1 VVSSTPSSPGR
12 YRHRARDRK
21 HHWRRPRLVTVVVVL
36 LLVGG
41 LCLGGFALVRAVHHS
56 AAVPPARKARP
67 AGRSAGGTVS
77 NSQTTVKPTLQDVTI
92 SAVGDMEL
100 GNTPNLPPDPS
111 TYLQPV
117 ESALA
122 APIVFGNLEGTLTDA
137 SASKC
142 AGDATNC
149 YAFRTPPAFAQIFRQ
164 NGFTVLNSAN
174 NHSHDYGQAGVSD
187 TSAALQ
193 AAGITQAGLPGQ
205 IGLVTDGST
214 KVAFVDFAP
223 YTDVN
228 NLLDLSTAKELI
240 TQARSE
246 ANVVVVYMHAGA
258 EGSNAD
264 HVTGNEETYV
274 GEDRGNAEVFAHDAI
289 DAGAALVIASGPHVL
304 RGSEFYHGHLIDYS
318 LGDFA
323 NYNNFSTAGDLDLS
337 GILTVTLR
345 ADGSYVGAHFTSLL
359 LSATGQPMIDS
370 SQAAAT
376 FVNQL
381 SSADFGSAAAIIQP
395 DGLINPP
402 PDS

>member
-1 VVSSTPSSPGR
+1 L
-12 YRHRARDRK
+12 RH
-21 HHWRRPRLVTVVVVL
+21 PRLVAAVVVVL
-36 LLVGG
+36 VG
-41 LCLGGFALVRAVHHS
+41 LGFGGYALVRAVHHS
-56 AAVPPARKARP
+56 ASAPPTAVARQGGRPSSDTVTKSQSTVEPAL
-67 AGRSAGGTVS
+67 
-77 NSQTTVKPTLQDVTI
+77 NDVTI

-100 GNTPNLPPDPS
+100 GNTPDLPPDPS

-117 ESALA
+117 QSALA

-137 SASKC
+137 SVSKC
-142 AGDATNC
+142 AGDTTNC
-149 YAFRTPPAFAQIFRQ
+149 YAFRTPPAYAQIFRQ
-164 NGFTVLNSAN
+164 DGFTVLNSAN

-228 NLLDLSTAKELI
+228 DMLDFSAANQLI

-264 HVTGNEETYV
+264 HVTGNEETYD
-274 GEDRGNAEVFAHDAI
+274 GEDRGNAEAFAHNAI

-304 RGSEFYHGHLIDYS
+304 RGMEFYHGHLIDYS

-323 NYNNFSTAGDLDLS
+323 NYDNFSAAGDLDLS

-345 ADGSYVGAHFTSLL
+345 ADGNYVGAHFTSLL

-370 SQAAAT
+370 SHSAAT

-381 SSADFGSAAAIIQP
+381 SSSDFGSAAAIIAP
-395 DGLINPP
+395 DELINPSP
-402 PDS
+402 NS

>member
-1 VVSSTPSSPGR
+1 MSSTQPSRDR
-12 YRHRARDRK
+12 YRHRAWDRK
-21 HHWRRPRLVTVVVVL
+21 HRVRRTHVVVVVV
-36 LLVGG
+36 LVGG
-41 LCLGGFALVRAVHHS
+41 LCLGGYALFRAVHRSTATS
-56 AAVPPARKARP
+56 ASRVTHPS
-67 AGRSAGGTVS
+67 GRSTSGTAS
-77 NSQTTVKPTLQDVTI
+77 TSPTTLQPAENDVTI

-100 GNTPNLPPDPS
+100 GNTPDLPPDPA

-117 ESALA
+117 ENALT
-122 APIVFGNLEGTLTDA
+122 APIVFGNLEGTLTSASGSKCGGDA
-137 SASKC
+137 S
-142 AGDATNC
+142 NC
-149 YAFRTPPAFAQIFRQ
+149 FAFRTPPSYAQIFRQ

-223 YTDVN
+223 YSNVN
-228 NLLDLSTAKELI
+228 NLLDLSTARDLI
-240 TQARSE
+240 AQARSE

-258 EGSNAD
+258 EGSTAD

-304 RGSEFYHGHLIDYS
+304 RGLQFYHGHLIAYS

-323 NYNNFSTAGDLDLS
+323 NYNNFSMAGDLDLS
-337 GILTVTLR
+337 GILTVTLH
-345 ADGSYVGAHFTSLL
+345 ADGTYVGAHFTSLL
-359 LSATGQPMIDS
+359 LRATGQPMIDT
-370 SQAAAT
+370 SQASAT

-381 SSADFGSAAAIIQP
+381 SSADFTSDAAIIQS
-395 DGLINPP
+395 DGQINPP
-402 PDS
+402 PNT